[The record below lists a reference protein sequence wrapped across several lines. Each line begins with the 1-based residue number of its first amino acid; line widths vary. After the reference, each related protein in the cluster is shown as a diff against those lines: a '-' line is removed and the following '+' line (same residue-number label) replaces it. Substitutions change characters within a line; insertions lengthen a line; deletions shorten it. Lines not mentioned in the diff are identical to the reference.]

1 MTQILEQPPTHDQAF
16 QTPPS
21 GGPSNGWLVADYL
34 RRIHW
39 WVRLFGV
46 CAIISVAGWVFLMVF
61 LASAALFSRS

>member
-1 MTQILEQPPTHDQAF
+1 MTQIIDRPPIQDQAL
-16 QTPPS
+16 QTAPT

-46 CAIISVAGWVFLMVF
+46 CAIISVAGWVFLLVF
-61 LASAALFSRS
+61 FASAAVFSRS